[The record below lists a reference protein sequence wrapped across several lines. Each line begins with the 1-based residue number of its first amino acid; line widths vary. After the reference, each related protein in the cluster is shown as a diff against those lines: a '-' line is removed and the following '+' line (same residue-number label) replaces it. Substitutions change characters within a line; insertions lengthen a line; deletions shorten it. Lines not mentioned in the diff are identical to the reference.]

1 MSPDTFLNL
10 IDNGLEF
17 LASLNGPQP
26 TDAARRL
33 LLAIA
38 MQESGPKLD
47 ARYQNSP
54 SPMPG
59 PAKSFWQ
66 FEQGGGVTGVLNHS
80 ASRALA
86 REACA
91 TLAVVADP
99 AAVWR
104 AMEGND
110 ELACTFA
117 RLLVWTDPQPLPT
130 TEAAAWECY
139 LRLWRPGKPHPE
151 TWPANWQAA
160 TTAVLNTP
168 LA

>member
-54 SPMPG
+54 SPMP
-59 PAKSFWQ
+59 
-66 FEQGGGVTGVLNHS
+66 
-80 ASRALA
+80 
-86 REACA
+86 
-91 TLAVVADP
+91 
-99 AAVWR
+99 
-104 AMEGND
+104 
-110 ELACTFA
+110 
-117 RLLVWTDPQPLPT
+117 
-130 TEAAAWECY
+130 
-139 LRLWRPGKPHPE
+139 RPR
-151 TWPANWQAA
+151 
-160 TTAVLNTP
+160 
-168 LA
+168 